1 MSDSMLSS
9 ETGTSDDTTT
19 STDTTTTTDD
29 AANAPKFSWSEGIA
43 GEGDAPEWYKGDKY
57 KSVAEQAKAYTD
69 LEKRFGGFTGA
80 PEAYELPE
88 GLDGEDHFVK
98 TLSEMGLK
106 NQMSQ
111 ESFSELLDLGNSIF
125 ESKEEFDQE
134 KEMAALG
141 ENAQERLDNINGFM
155 KNNLGD
161 KYDDLIGHVNSAKA
175 VELVEAL
182 IGGTKGAS
190 LPHGSTVVTGKPS
203 QGDLEGLMTE
213 KGPDGKVLYHHS
225 KARQDEVQ
233 QMMEKMHS

>member
-1 MSDSMLSS
+1 MSESMLST
-9 ETGTSDDTTT
+9 ETGTS
-19 STDTTTTTDD
+19 TDTAISTETTD

-80 PEAYELPE
+80 PEAYALPE

-98 TLSEMGLK
+98 TLSDMGLK

-111 ESFSELLDLGNSIF
+111 ESFSELLELGNSIF

-134 KEMAALG
+134 REMAALG
-141 ENAQERLDNINGFM
+141 DNAQERLDNITGFM

-161 KYDDLIGHVNSAKA
+161 KYEGLIGHVNSAKA

-190 LPHGSTVVTGKPS
+190 LPGGSSVVTSKPS
-203 QGDLEGLMTE
+203 QGELEGLMTE

-233 QMMEKMHS
+233 QMMERMHS